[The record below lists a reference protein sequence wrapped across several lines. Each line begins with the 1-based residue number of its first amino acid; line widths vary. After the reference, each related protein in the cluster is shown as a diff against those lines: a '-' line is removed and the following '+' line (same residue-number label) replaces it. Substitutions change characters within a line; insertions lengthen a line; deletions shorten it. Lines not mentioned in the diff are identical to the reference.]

1 MPNIQFQFR
10 RGTSSEWATAN
21 TVLAS
26 GEMGLETNT
35 SQIKI
40 GDGTTHWNNLSYGGI
55 QGDQGVPGNDG
66 EEGIQGIQGEQGEPG
81 ADGAEGPQG
90 EQGIPGI
97 QGEQGVPGVQGEQGV
112 PGIQGEQGIPG
123 IQGEQGE
130 QGIPGVQGEQGI
142 PGAQGEQ
149 GIPGNDGAEGPQGP
163 QGETGAEGVGVTLKG
178 TKALISD
185 LPESGLP
192 GDAWIVSEVG
202 GNLYVWD
209 SATSSWDD
217 VGPIVGPQGEPGVQ
231 GEQGEP
237 EVQGEPG
244 VQGEQGIQGIQG
256 EQGEQGVPG
265 VQGEQGEPGVQGEQG
280 IQGIQG
286 EQGIQGIQGEQG
298 EPGVQGESGVQ
309 GEQGLPGND
318 GAQGEQGI
326 PGEGVPIGGTTGQ
339 VLAKI
344 DSDDYN
350 TQWVDQ
356 TGGSVSV
363 DRLIN
368 GNENEL
374 RLEEDGTVTFP
385 NGSIQTVAYAG
396 GVGREMMIDTN
407 RTDSYEEVGSTDR
420 PFKTFA
426 AAIAAAESSA
436 DTAFTFVLMGC
447 TVTENVDFTGT
458 TFTQITI
465 STPSRSVISGNV
477 TISNVSSLSQLF
489 VRNIEVGGTFTLT
502 GDGTSEQMNS
512 CNFYNVSFSGAVNIT
527 ATNAAAFYG
536 VSFFNVVNFT
546 NLSYLYINGAQFNQ
560 NWTIT
565 ADSTGVIPSRG
576 INPGTGG
583 SIAIIFGIIAN
594 NVIFVKGGTA
604 AYVFQ
609 PHMSRMGV
617 GAGTYTIP
625 TGWTMTPHSTVLRGT
640 WVNNGAVTMR
650 NSSSDNAIG
659 GVTPTYTGTIG
670 ASTVKF
676 NDGTT
681 QTTAW
686 TGSGEVGP
694 QGETG
699 PAGPAGETG
708 PQGETGPAGPQGETG
723 PAGPAGETGP
733 AGADST
739 VPGPQGE
746 TGPAGPQGEA
756 GPAGPQGPAG
766 ANASISWSISASGFS
781 DYVFSGPGIETDN
794 TNDPILYLYRG
805 FTYTFVNTTGGS
817 HPFAIRVSNGG
828 SNYNRGVSG
837 SQTGT
842 QTFTVPMDAPA
853 TLYYQCTLHSSMG
866 NVINIV

>member
-10 RGTSSEWATAN
+10 RGTSSEWTTAN

-40 GDGTTHWNNLSYGGI
+40 GDGTTHWNNLPYGGI

-81 ADGAEGPQG
+81 ADGAEGPQGPQG

-142 PGAQGEQ
+142 PGVQGEQ

-209 SATSSWDD
+209 SATLSWDD
-217 VGPIVGPQGEPGVQ
+217 VGPIVGPQGEP
-231 GEQGEP
+231 
-237 EVQGEPG
+237 
-244 VQGEQGIQGIQG
+244 
-256 EQGEQGVPG
+256 
-265 VQGEQGEPGVQGEQG
+265 
-280 IQGIQG
+280 GIQG

-447 TVTENVDFTGT
+447 TITENVDFTGT

-527 ATNAAAFYG
+527 ATNATAFYG

-617 GAGTYTIP
+617 SSGTYTIP
-625 TGWTMTPHSTVLRGT
+625 AGWTMTPHSTVLRGT
-640 WVNNGAVTMR
+640 WVNNGSLSLR
-650 NSSSDNAIG
+650 NTSHDNLIG
-659 GVTPTYTGTIG
+659 GTAPSYVGSIG
-670 ASTVKF
+670 AASLKF
-676 NDGTT
+676 QDATT
-681 QTTAW
+681 QTTAYTPVSSSW
-686 TGSGEVGP
+686 TVA
-694 QGETG
+694 TG
-699 PAGPAGETG
+699 N
-708 PQGETGPAGPQGETG
+708 
-723 PAGPAGETGP
+723 
-733 AGADST
+733 SNYSFT
-739 VPGPQGE
+739 VPINGTYVMWVRGNITNGIIAWNATVSVTNNNVGVVGQQFAWVYDG
-746 TGPAGPQGEA
+746 AGTPLDFSTIPTQFIDTSANTIVRSSGS
-756 GPAGPQGPAG
+756 AG
-766 ANASISWSISASGFS
+766 AN
-781 DYVFSGPGIETDN
+781 
-794 TNDPILYLYRG
+794 TN
-805 FTYTFVNTTGGS
+805 TFVFGINNT
-817 HPFAIRVSNGG
+817 
-828 SNYNRGVSG
+828 SG
-837 SQTGT
+837 AAQT
-842 QTFTVPMDAPA
+842 V
-853 TLYYQCTLHSSMG
+853 YYGYTK
-866 NVINIV
+866 I